1 MLKISPLG
9 YFVLAGVKI
18 KVQNFPKIYFNWILI
33 ESIREY
39 LFHMQYLLNGVK
51 DCKIGLQTR
60 IIKIKMQMI
69 S

>member
-18 KVQNFPKIYFNWILI
+18 KVQDFPKIYFNWILI

-39 LFHMQYLLNGVK
+39 LLNGVK
-51 DCKIGLQTR
+51 DCKHELL
-60 IIKIKMQMI
+60 K
-69 S
+69 